1 MRLMLAAE
9 RAELLHFKPLCRGA
23 LVFGL
28 AVIAVFALTALELN
42 NFAWHVFL

>member
-9 RAELLHFKPLCRGA
+9 GAELLHFQPLCRGP

-42 NFAWHVFL
+42 NFAWHVFP